1 MDQQRELLEQ
11 TRVALREERAARSA
25 AQPQSALQ
33 GTKEFATNT
42 LGGLAIGVGAV
53 VAGPIAGARTKSA
66 KGFFAGVA
74 GGLLVGVAAP
84 LAGAGTGIYKLGTGV
99 KHQLRGKRP
108 EGEDEEG
115 MDAIGTRVVLEEDAR
130 AYEAERAALYE
141 GLLADGET
149 AVPKGRPADTTYYE
163 VLGVPVDADASTIRK
178 AYYRLSRANHPDKHP
193 DDPQAGE
200 KFIVISEAYQVLS
213 DDEKRASYHAHG
225 KDAVNNEQLLD
236 AERLF
241 TLMFGA
247 DKFKHLIGDMAT
259 AAMHLS
265 AAPGDDADSPE
276 TRARL
281 VAVQTEREQMLARLL
296 SRRLERYV
304 HGDQKTFVDHANR
317 EVAVLRGEP
326 FGKDLFHAI
335 GWVYVNKG
343 EMALGSLK
351 SPLGLMGYVSE
362 LEGLGHM
369 FHTQVSSLRG
379 TMGLA
384 AAAQSTAAPPSRVSG
399 AGGATKAADGKPAPS
414 TGSAAGGGAAGAA
427 SGAGADGGSDD
438 ADADEIHQQETR
450 QAVSG
455 LGALW
460 LASLVD
466 VETTLRKVVSLV
478 CKEEGVSKAD
488 RELRAK
494 GLIELGKIFQAA

>member
-1 MDQQRELLEQ
+1 
-11 TRVALREERAARSA
+11 
-25 AQPQSALQ
+25 
-33 GTKEFATNT
+33 
-42 LGGLAIGVGAV
+42 
-53 VAGPIAGARTKSA
+53 
-66 KGFFAGVA
+66 
-74 GGLLVGVAAP
+74 
-84 LAGAGTGIYKLGTGV
+84 
-99 KHQLRGKRP
+99 
-108 EGEDEEG
+108 
-115 MDAIGTRVVLEEDAR
+115 
-130 AYEAERAALYE
+130 
-141 GLLADGET
+141 
-149 AVPKGRPADTTYYE
+149 
-163 VLGVPVDADASTIRK
+163 
-178 AYYRLSRANHPDKHP
+178 
-193 DDPQAGE
+193 
-200 KFIVISEAYQVLS
+200 
-213 DDEKRASYHAHG
+213 
-225 KDAVNNEQLLD
+225 
-236 AERLF
+236 
-241 TLMFGA
+241 
-247 DKFKHLIGDMAT
+247 MAT

-265 AAPGDDADSPE
+265 SAPGDDADSPE
-276 TRARL
+276 SRARL
-281 VAVQTEREQMLARLL
+281 VAVQSERERMLARLL

-304 HGDQKTFVDHANR
+304 HGDQNTFVDHAKR

-343 EMALGSLK
+343 EMALGALK

-384 AAAQSTAAPPSRVSG
+384 AAAQSSASASSRVSG
-399 AGGATKAADGKPAPS
+399 AGGPTKAADGKPASP
-414 TGSAAGGGAAGAA
+414 TAAGEGASGGASAT
-427 SGAGADGGSDD
+427 GADGGSDD
-438 ADADEIHQQETR
+438 ADVDEIHQQETR

-494 GLIELGKIFQAA
+494 GLIELGKIFQSA

>member
-1 MDQQRELLEQ
+1 M
-11 TRVALREERAARSA
+11 AL
-25 AQPQSALQ
+25 
-33 GTKEFATNT
+33 T
-42 LGGLAIGVGAV
+42 
-53 VAGPIAGARTKSA
+53 
-66 KGFFAGVA
+66 
-74 GGLLVGVAAP
+74 
-84 LAGAGTGIYKLGTGV
+84 
-99 KHQLRGKRP
+99 
-108 EGEDEEG
+108 
-115 MDAIGTRVVLEEDAR
+115 
-130 AYEAERAALYE
+130 
-141 GLLADGET
+141 
-149 AVPKGRPADTTYYE
+149 
-163 VLGVPVDADASTIRK
+163 
-178 AYYRLSRANHPDKHP
+178 
-193 DDPQAGE
+193 
-200 KFIVISEAYQVLS
+200 
-213 DDEKRASYHAHG
+213 
-225 KDAVNNEQLLD
+225 
-236 AERLF
+236 
-241 TLMFGA
+241 

-265 AAPGDDADSPE
+265 TTPGDDADSPE

-281 VAVQTEREQMLARLL
+281 AAVQAEREQMLARLL

-304 HGDQKTFVDHANR
+304 HGDRATFVDHAKR

-326 FGKDLFHAI
+326 FGKDLFHAV

-343 EMALGSLK
+343 EMALGALK

-384 AAAQSTAAPPSRVSG
+384 AAAQSTAAAPSRVSG
-399 AGGATKAADGKPAPS
+399 AGGPTKTADGKQASS
-414 TGSAAGGGAAGAA
+414 TGSAAGGGASGTA
-427 SGAGADGGSDD
+427 SGADDGSDD

-494 GLIELGKIFQAA
+494 GLIELGKIFQSA

>member
-108 EGEDEEG
+108 EGEEAEG
-115 MDAIGTRVVLEEDAR
+115 MDAAGTRVVLEEDAR

-141 GLLADGET
+141 GLLADGAT
-149 AVPKGRPADTTYYE
+149 AVPAGRPADTTYYE
-163 VLGVPVDADASTIRK
+163 VLGVPVDADAATIRK

-247 DKFKHLIGDMAT
+247 GTFGWAE
-259 AAMHLS
+259 S
-265 AAPGDDADSPE
+265 FGGE
-276 TRARL
+276 GAR
-281 VAVQTEREQMLARLL
+281 
-296 SRRLERYV
+296 
-304 HGDQKTFVDHANR
+304 HD
-317 EVAVLRGEP
+317 RGAHE
-326 FGKDLFHAI
+326 
-335 GWVYVNKG
+335 GW
-343 EMALGSLK
+343 
-351 SPLGLMGYVSE
+351 
-362 LEGLGHM
+362 
-369 FHTQVSSLRG
+369 
-379 TMGLA
+379 LA
-384 AAAQSTAAPPSRVSG
+384 ASCLVDACAMDAVCAKRVHYGRRPQRSIARRG
-399 AGGATKAADGKPAPS
+399 LPTMV
-414 TGSAAGGGAAGAA
+414 A
-427 SGAGADGGSDD
+427 SG
-438 ADADEIHQQETR
+438 
-450 QAVSG
+450 
-455 LGALW
+455 
-460 LASLVD
+460 LVFFCSEFLLTD
-466 VETTLRKVVSLV
+466 PLRFVLV
-478 CKEEGVSKAD
+478 
-488 RELRAK
+488 
-494 GLIELGKIFQAA
+494 

>member
-42 LGGLAIGVGAV
+42 LGGLAIGIGAV

-108 EGEDEEG
+108 EGEEEG
-115 MDAIGTRVVLEEDAR
+115 MDTAGTRVVLEEDAR

-141 GLLADGET
+141 GLLADNGA
-149 AVPKGRPADTTYYE
+149 AVPTGRPADTTYYE
-163 VLGVPVDADASTIRK
+163 VLGVAVDADSATIRK

-193 DDPQAGE
+193 DDPRAGE

-247 DKFKHLIGDMAT
+247 GTFWIKGR
-259 AAMHLS
+259 
-265 AAPGDDADSPE
+265 GVGRGE
-276 TRARL
+276 GRARRKRHTDQGGVL
-281 VAVQTEREQMLARLL
+281 VPRTRELAF
-296 SRRLERYV
+296 
-304 HGDQKTFVDHANR
+304 FVYAARGHFLVRAYRTWTGRGNAALV
-317 EVAVLRGEP
+317 VAL
-326 FGKDLFHAI
+326 
-335 GWVYVNKG
+335 
-343 EMALGSLK
+343 
-351 SPLGLMGYVSE
+351 
-362 LEGLGHM
+362 
-369 FHTQVSSLRG
+369 
-379 TMGLA
+379 
-384 AAAQSTAAPPSRVSG
+384 
-399 AGGATKAADGKPAPS
+399 
-414 TGSAAGGGAAGAA
+414 
-427 SGAGADGGSDD
+427 
-438 ADADEIHQQETR
+438 
-450 QAVSG
+450 
-455 LGALW
+455 LGALAGGSSRHENVPLTCYVLRYFGDFRSGPLSCSSPRF
-460 LASLVD
+460 LAP
-466 VETTLRKVVSLV
+466 
-478 CKEEGVSKAD
+478 D
-488 RELRAK
+488 R
-494 GLIELGKIFQAA
+494 

>member
-108 EGEDEEG
+108 EGEEAEG
-115 MDAIGTRVVLEEDAR
+115 MDAAGTRVVLEEDAR

-141 GLLADGET
+141 GLLADGAT
-149 AVPKGRPADTTYYE
+149 AVPAGRPADTTYYE
-163 VLGVPVDADASTIRK
+163 VLGVPVDADAATIRK

-247 DKFKHLIGDMAT
+247 GTFGWAE
-259 AAMHLS
+259 S
-265 AAPGDDADSPE
+265 SCGE
-276 TRARL
+276 GARL
-281 VAVQTEREQMLARLL
+281 V
-296 SRRLERYV
+296 
-304 HGDQKTFVDHANR
+304 
-317 EVAVLRGEP
+317 RGA
-326 FGKDLFHAI
+326 H
-335 GWVYVNKG
+335 
-343 EMALGSLK
+343 
-351 SPLGLMGYVSE
+351 
-362 LEGLGHM
+362 EG
-369 FHTQVSSLRG
+369 
-379 TMGLA
+379 
-384 AAAQSTAAPPSRVSG
+384 
-399 AGGATKAADGKPAPS
+399 
-414 TGSAAGGGAAGAA
+414 
-427 SGAGADGGSDD
+427 
-438 ADADEIHQQETR
+438 
-450 QAVSG
+450 
-455 LGALW
+455 W
-460 LASLVD
+460 LATACLVGACAMD
-466 VETTLRKVVSLV
+466 
-478 CKEEGVSKAD
+478 
-488 RELRAK
+488 
-494 GLIELGKIFQAA
+494 AACACFFLL